1 MQATHD
7 WPEIRSS
14 IRKAHATLN
23 EWERLIAAAKSGV
36 DLPEGFEALFGKGFN
51 K

>member
-7 WPEIRSS
+7 WPEIRSI

-23 EWERLIAAAKSGV
+23 ELERLIAAQKIGV
-36 DLPEGFEALFGKGFN
+36 DLPEGFEALFRKGFS